1 MEIATYV
8 ILLFATT
15 AFGYRLLIGPTLAD
29 RSVAVSGLLVVG
41 MVGIATHAAY
51 TDTGAFLPVLVVI
64 GLVGFVST
72 AIIARYIEGRA
83 R

>member
-1 MEIATYV
+1 METATYLV
-8 ILLFATT
+8 LLLAML
-15 AFGYRLLIGPTLAD
+15 AFGYRLVVGPTLAD

-41 MVGIATHAAY
+41 MVGIATHATY
-51 TDTGAFLPVLVVI
+51 TGTGAFLPVLVVV

-72 AIIARYIEGRA
+72 AIIARYIEGRG